1 MDGLHGRDRI
11 GHNTP
16 QASMS
21 VLFLCGDVMTGR
33 GVDQILARPADPTLH
48 EPYVKDARQYVE
60 LSEGK
65 YGPIRRPVDDAYIWG
80 FALEVLDKVEPA
92 ARIVNLETAVTT
104 SDAFWQGKGI
114 HYRMSPHNVG
124 CITAAGVHCCTMAN
138 NHVLDW
144 GYPGL
149 QETLSVLHARGLKTA
164 GAGRD
169 ATRAAAAAVLS
180 GGSSKRLLVF
190 SLATA
195 DSGVPSRWAAADDRP
210 GVGFLPD
217 LSDTSFRATA
227 SRIADARRYHDD
239 RVVVSIH
246 WGGNWGYDIAA
257 DHRAFAHRLVDEA
270 GVDVVH
276 GHSSHHVKAVEVYR
290 GRLILYGCGDLITD
304 YEGIG
309 GRESFRGDL
318 GLMYFPEIDR
328 ADGRL
333 KALRMQPTQ
342 MRRLQLCRPSDDD
355 IAWMAA
361 TLDREGRRFGTGVRR
376 TPDGMLHLQ
385 WE

>member
-1 MDGLHGRDRI
+1 
-11 GHNTP
+11 
-16 QASMS
+16 MS

-33 GVDQILARPADPTLH
+33 GIDQILRRPVSPQLH
-48 EPYVKDARQYVE
+48 EPYVKDARRYVE

-80 FALEVLDKVEPA
+80 FALDVLDKAEPL

-114 HYRMSPHNVG
+114 HYRMSPENVG
-124 CITAAGVHCCTMAN
+124 CLAAAGVDCCTLAN

-149 QETLSVLHARGLKTA
+149 HETLAVLRSRGLNPA
-164 GAGRD
+164 GAGRI
-169 ATRAAAAAVLS
+169 ATDAAAPATFSA
-180 GGSSKRLLVF
+180 GADRRFLVF

-195 DSGVPSRWAAADDRP
+195 DSGVPGRWAAVDDRP
-210 GVGFLPD
+210 GVAFLPD
-217 LSDTSFRATA
+217 LSDAAYSTVA
-227 SRIADARRYHDD
+227 SRIAGARRPRNDC
-239 RVVVSIH
+239 VIVSIH
-246 WGGNWGYDIAA
+246 WGGNWGYDVPA
-257 DHRAFAHRLVDEA
+257 DHRAFARRLVDEA

-276 GHSSHHVKAVEVYR
+276 GHSSHHVKGVEVYR

-318 GLMYFPEIDR
+318 GLMYFPEIDP

-342 MRRLQLCRPSDDD
+342 MRRLQLCRPSNGDA
-355 IAWMAA
+355 AWMED
-361 TLDREGRRFGTGVRR
+361 TLNREGRRFGTGAGR
-376 TPDGMLHLQ
+376 TQDGMLHLQ